1 VKTAVTVTHA
11 ELEAAPPSSV
21 EQAAGKLE
29 FADGKPLAIGNTNE
43 NPRGIGFLQLLRED
57 FQTHGCSL
65 RAGGF
70 WALAVHR
77 FGNARMDIESKPLR
91 APLSALYRVAHKAV
105 IALWGID
112 MPYNAKVGRRLRIDH
127 HGCAMLG
134 AKVIGDDVWIRHS
147 ATIGLA
153 RRTEPTAPTIGN
165 RVEIGPGAC
174 IVGAIHVGDDSYVG
188 ANTVL
193 ADSVPAGSAVLGV
206 PARTVKLDQL
216 LDDGAKRP

>member
-1 VKTAVTVTHA
+1 MNGLHV
-11 ELEAAPPSSV
+11 ELETPPPSSV
-21 EQAAGKLE
+21 EHTVKQLE
-29 FADGKPLAIGNTNE
+29 FEEGKPLAIGNTNE
-43 NPRGIGFLQLLRED
+43 NPPGIGFLQLLRED
-57 FQTHGCSL
+57 FQTHGRSL

-70 WALAVHR
+70 WALVVHR
-77 FGNARMDIESKPLR
+77 FGNVRMDIQSKPLR
-91 APLSALYRVAHKAV
+91 APFSALYRTAHWAV

-153 RRTEPTAPTIGN
+153 RRTEPTAPTIGD

-174 IVGAIHVGDDSYVG
+174 VVGAIHVGDDSYVG

-193 ADSVPAGSAVLGV
+193 ADSVPAQSAVLGV
-206 PARTVKLDQL
+206 PAHTVKLEQV
-216 LDDGAKRP
+216 LDARAEHP

>member
-11 ELEAAPPSSV
+11 ELETPPPSSV

-57 FQTHGCSL
+57 FQTHGRSL

-77 FGNARMDIESKPLR
+77 FGNARMDIASKPLR

-188 ANTVL
+188 ANSVL

-206 PARTVKLDQL
+206 PARKVKLEQL
-216 LDDGAKRP
+216 LDDATERR